1 MAKVNWFPGHM
12 AKTLVQMAK
21 EIKNVD
27 MIIYVLDARAPLSCL
42 NPKFNELCADKPI
55 LYILN
60 KVDLADDSISA
71 HIKEMLKNKD
81 NSDCIT
87 LNSIQSGTSKIIE
100 PIMKTLCIKKLQKY
114 EKKGFSIPLRAM
126 VIGVPNC
133 GKSTLINNMC
143 GIKKTKTGDK
153 AGVTRGKQWVAL
165 KNGFEILDTPGTL
178 WPNLEDQ
185 DIAKKLCIIGS
196 IKDEIVDINELSFYL
211 INLLQQYYP
220 QVLKDRYD
228 ITINDDALLTLD
240 AIAEKKHFLIKGGDI
255 DYDRT
260 CAMII
265 DDFRKGRLGKITL
278 DQVKDV

>member
-12 AKTLVQMAK
+12 AKTLMQMSK
-21 EIKNVD
+21 EIKNID

-42 NPKFNELCADKPI
+42 NPKFNELCENKPI
-55 LYILN
+55 LFVLN
-60 KVDLADDSISA
+60 KVDLADDYISNY
-71 HIKEMLKNKD
+71 IKMVLKQKD
-81 NSDCIT
+81 NCDCIS

-100 PIMKTLCIKKLQKY
+100 PIMKNLCKNKLQKY
-114 EKKGFSIPLRAM
+114 AKKQLTIPLRAM

-178 WPNLEDQ
+178 WPNLENQ
-185 DIAKKLCIIGS
+185 EIAKKLCIIGS
-196 IKDEIVDINELSFYL
+196 IKDEIVDINELSLYL
-211 INLLQQYYP
+211 VTLLQKYYP
-220 QVLKDRYD
+220 KFLQERYD
-228 ITINDDALLTLD
+228 IKLNDNALLTINE
-240 AIAEKKHFLIKGGDI
+240 IAQKKHFLIKGGDI

-265 DDFRKGRLGKITL
+265 DDFRKGRFGKITL
-278 DQVKDV
+278 DQVENV